1 VRFDVSIAKHL
12 RHLRANITPKQ
23 TMLIKAIQKDDVL
36 LNDIK
41 TSETGN
47 GFKIWWLAQS
57 GFLIKWQGK
66 FLLFDPYLSDSLS
79 VKYASTD
86 KPHTR
91 MSELVIDPA
100 RLDMVDIVTSSH
112 NHTDHLDGETL
123 IPLLSVNYSIKFI
136 IPEANRGFVC
146 ERVKCKNDFPIGLS
160 DGESVEVNGF
170 KIYGVP
176 AAHNT
181 IERDGNGKLK
191 FMGFVVEFGGYKV
204 YHSGDTLWY
213 DGIVETLKPFQ
224 VDVAFLPIN
233 GNKPERRVA
242 GNLNY
247 KEAVQLA
254 KQINARLTIPH
265 HYHLFDFNTE
275 NPQIFIQE
283 AVKEG
288 IVFKVLGIGEG
299 VMIGDYFL

>member
-1 VRFDVSIAKHL
+1 
-12 RHLRANITPKQ
+12 
-23 TMLIKAIQKDDVL
+23 MLIKAIQKDDVL
-36 LNDIK
+36 LHDIK
-41 TSETGN
+41 TAETGD

-57 GFLIKWQGK
+57 GFLIKWQEK

-79 VKYASTD
+79 IKYASTD

-91 MSELVIDPA
+91 MSELAIDPEK
-100 RLDMVDIVTSSH
+100 LDMIDIVTSSH

-123 IPLLSVNYSIKFI
+123 IPLLSVNYSINFI
-136 IPEANRGFVC
+136 IPEANRAFVC
-146 ERVKCKNDFPIGLS
+146 ERVKCANNFPIGLS
-160 DGESVEVNGF
+160 DGESVEVDGF

-181 IERDGNGKLK
+181 IERDENGKLK
-191 FMGFVVEFGGYKV
+191 FMGFVVEFGGYKI

-247 KEAVQLA
+247 TEAVQLA
-254 KQINARLTIPH
+254 KEINAKLTIPH
-265 HYHLFDFNTE
+265 HYNLFDFNTE
-275 NPQIFIQE
+275 DPLNFIQE
-283 AVKEG
+283 AEREG
-288 IVFKVLGIGEG
+288 IVFKILGIGEG
-299 VMIGDYFL
+299 VLVL

>member
-1 VRFDVSIAKHL
+1 
-12 RHLRANITPKQ
+12 
-23 TMLIKAIQKDDVL
+23 MLIKAIQKDYVL
-36 LNDIK
+36 LDDIK
-41 TSETGN
+41 TSETGK

-79 VKYASTD
+79 LKYASTD

-91 MSELVIDPA
+91 MSELAIDPA
-100 RLDMVDIVTSSH
+100 KLDMIDIVTSSH

-123 IPLLSVNYSIKFI
+123 IPLLSANSNIKFI
-136 IPEANRGFVC
+136 IPEANRDFVC
-146 ERVKCKNDFPIGLS
+146 ERVKCANTFPIGLS
-160 DGESVEVNGF
+160 DRESVEVDGF

-181 IERDGNGKLK
+181 IERDENDKIK
-191 FMGFVVEFGGYKV
+191 FMGFVVEFGSYKI

-213 DGIVETLKPFQ
+213 DGIVEILKPFQ

-254 KQINARLTIPH
+254 KEINAKLTIPH
-265 HYHLFDFNTE
+265 HYNLFDFNTE
-275 NPQIFIQE
+275 DPQNFIQE
-283 AVKEG
+283 AEREG

-299 VMIGDYFL
+299 VLIG

>member
-1 VRFDVSIAKHL
+1 
-12 RHLRANITPKQ
+12 
-23 TMLIKAIQKDDVL
+23 MLIKAIQKDDVL

-79 VKYASTD
+79 IKYASTD

-100 RLDMVDIVTSSH
+100 KLDMIDIVTSSH

-123 IPLLSVNYSIKFI
+123 IPLLSANSNIKFI
-136 IPEANRGFVC
+136 IPEANRDFIC
-146 ERVKCKNDFPIGLS
+146 ERVKCAKDSPIGLS
-160 DGESVEVNGF
+160 DGEFVEIEGF

-181 IERDGNGKLK
+181 IERDENGKLK

-224 VDVAFLPIN
+224 VDVAFVPIN

-254 KQINARLTIPH
+254 KEINAKLTIPH
-265 HYHLFDFNTE
+265 HYNLFDFNTE
-275 NPQIFIQE
+275 DPQNFIQE
-283 AVKEG
+283 AKKEE
-288 IVFKVLGIGEG
+288 INFRVLEIGEG
-299 VMIGDYFL
+299 ILMENYF

>member
-1 VRFDVSIAKHL
+1 
-12 RHLRANITPKQ
+12 
-23 TMLIKAIQKDDVL
+23 MLIKAIQKDDVL
-36 LNDIK
+36 LSDIK

-47 GFKIWWLAQS
+47 GFKIWWLVQS

-86 KPHTR
+86 KPHIR
-91 MSELVIDPA
+91 MSELAINPA
-100 RLDMVDIVTSSH
+100 KLDMINIVTSSH

-123 IPLLSVNYSIKFI
+123 IPLLSVNYEIKFI

-146 ERVKCKNDFPIGLS
+146 ERVKCPNDFPIGLS
-160 DGESVEVNGF
+160 DGEFVEVEGF

-181 IERDGNGKLK
+181 IERDEKGKLK
-191 FMGFVVEFGGYKV
+191 FMGFVAEFGGYKV

-254 KQINARLTIPH
+254 KQINAKLTIPH
-265 HYHLFDFNTE
+265 HYNLFDFNTE
-275 NPQIFIQE
+275 DPQNFIQE
-283 AVKEG
+283 AEREG
-288 IVFKVLGIGEG
+288 IVFRVLGIGEG
-299 VMIGDYFL
+299 VLIG